1 MFAVFRNYHKFKQS
15 ADRLLMKVK
24 FLLWLQYKALLNVF
38 RLNNRPMSAVKH
50 KIKLPDGR
58 IQIIRI
64 TSAWFKSW
72 HVWIVRL
79 DNGQAAMLF
88 KMGSEWMQRHDDFL
102 DAPLLDAVGKRIDRI
117 IFHRSKLA
125 L

>member
-1 MFAVFRNYHKFKQS
+1 M
-15 ADRLLMKVK
+15 
-24 FLLWLQYKALLNVF
+24 QYKAPINVYT
-38 RLNNRPMSAVKH
+38 LNNRQMNTVKH
-50 KIKLPDGR
+50 KIKLPDGT

-72 HVWIVRL
+72 HVWIVKF

-102 DAPLLDAVGKRIDRI
+102 DATLLDAVGKRIDRI
-117 IFHRSKLA
+117 IFHRSRLA